1 MQRGVHSVSED
12 GCNDDEIGS
21 TDAQFLEQSLMTSLA
36 QFEHEVI
43 GELKSSQ
50 VVRNLRP
57 DHL

>member
-1 MQRGVHSVSED
+1 
-12 GCNDDEIGS
+12 
-21 TDAQFLEQSLMTSLA
+21 MTSLA